1 VILLKTAIAAC
12 CAVLFTSCGLVR
24 DHADPATA
32 SIRSPQPTPGQPGT
46 STTPGVAEATPTSAA
61 PAATFVERAT
71 TTVAAPV
78 AAESALRAN
87 DHAGNAR
94 ASETAIDR
102 TRLMAAQRA
111 LGVAADGDF
120 GPETRNALKE
130 FQLGG
135 NRRDSSIWGDAEL
148 TGELAGRTAS
158 LTPYLSPMP
167 AVFRSPF
174 ERAFLGN
181 NDGPLGQQLLR
192 PDPDILNALLAMAGV
207 PQEQSSQGASADVTA
222 AKMKS
227 LRDRIVVVRTERKI
241 APDKG
246 GMLDSALYDVLI
258 RQQ

>member
-32 SIRSPQPTPGQPGT
+32 SVHGPQPTPGQPST
-46 STTPGVAEATPTSAA
+46 STTPGVAGAPPISAPPATTL
-61 PAATFVERAT
+61 VERAT

-78 AAESALRAN
+78 VADPALQAN
-87 DHAGNAR
+87 ERAGNAR

-102 TRLMAAQRA
+102 TGLMAAQRA

-120 GPETRNALKE
+120 GPETRGALKE

-135 NRRDSSIWGDAEL
+135 NRRDSSTWGDAEL

-181 NDGPLGQQLLR
+181 NDGPLSQQLLR
-192 PDPDILNALLAMAGV
+192 PDPDILEALLAVTGV
-207 PQEQSSQGASADVTA
+207 PQGRSPQGASADVTA